1 MLSLCLQYGIILI
14 SFTKGVLV
22 PLLKSLLWT
31 RQSQTTIVTISNT
44 LSKRRE
50 VFILE
55 VCGHHAINDLQF
67 GFISGRGT
75 NMAVS
80 LVNDVISYCTERGFL
95 FRKAK
100 DNIT

>member
-1 MLSLCLQYGIILI
+1 M
-14 SFTKGVLV
+14 LV
-22 PLLKSLLWT
+22 PLLKKPTVDPSVPNNY
-31 RQSQTTIVTISNT
+31 RPVTIWST
-44 LSKRRE
+44 LSKRLE

-80 LVNDVISYCTERGFL
+80 LVNNVISYCTECGFL
-95 FRKAK
+95 FRKVM
-100 DNIT
+100 DVLPDLITAA